1 MRGKF
6 NWSQTKR
13 HKPSKPEYI
22 FQKWLICQALANLH
36 LGWIFLL
43 VKPQTEHS
51 FSGFLQD
58 SSLLGAERR
67 NSAPQN

>member
-1 MRGKF
+1 MGGKF
-6 NWSQTKR
+6 NWSQMKR

-36 LGWIFLL
+36 LGWISLL
-43 VKPQTEHS
+43 VKSQMEHS

-58 SSLLGAERR
+58 FSLLDRER
-67 NSAPQN
+67 